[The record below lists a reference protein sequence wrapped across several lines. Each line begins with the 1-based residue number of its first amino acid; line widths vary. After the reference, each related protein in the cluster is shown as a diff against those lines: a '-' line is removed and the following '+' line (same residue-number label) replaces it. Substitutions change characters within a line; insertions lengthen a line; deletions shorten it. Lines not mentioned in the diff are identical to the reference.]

1 MFKVKNIKNKLN
13 LIIKKVILTLFITQM
28 SLDVLNNI
36 SKIKY
41 VPRYIK
47 YFWKTF
53 IKHVGKLIDGNNLL
67 MY

>member
-1 MFKVKNIKNKLN
+1 
-13 LIIKKVILTLFITQM
+13 M
-28 SLDVLNNI
+28 SLNVLNNI

-41 VPRYIK
+41 VPRYTK

-53 IKHVGKLIDGNNLL
+53 IKHVRKLIDGNNLL